1 MNRTFTANDAP
12 TMTEQDAQAWVIR
25 LASQH
30 VTTDDAQDF
39 KDWCAQ
45 SRQHAVAFA
54 RARSVWLALRPAAQR
69 IAQKAYLQEQREAKP
84 LAPEPSPGRRV
95 FLRTALA
102 ASVGYLALCPP
113 LHLWPSLTEWAA
125 DYHTA
130 TGEQR
135 KVVLADGTVVQM
147 NTQTRVNVASGDTR
161 VVEVLAGEVEVG
173 AGSLQGTQRLEVS
186 AAGGMISGDDARF
199 NVRNLDGEV
208 CVTCLA
214 GRIDVAVGKRRV
226 ALDAGNQLT
235 YGAQGIGAPRSIN
248 PALVSAWRQRSL
260 VFNRT
265 PLDAVVAEVNRYRPG
280 KLVLANASLGRN
292 QVQANIS
299 IDHLDDVIALIHDV
313 YGAEVTHLPGGVI
326 VFG

>member
-25 LASQH
+25 LASRH

-45 SRQHAVAFA
+45 SQQHVVAFV

-69 IAQKAYLQEQREAKP
+69 IAQKAYQQDQRAAKQ
-84 LAPEPSPGRRV
+84 LAPGSAPGRRA

-102 ASVGYLALCPP
+102 ASVGYLALSPP
-113 LHLWPSLTEWAA
+113 LQLWPSLTEWAA
-125 DYHTA
+125 DYRTA

-135 KVVLADGTVVQM
+135 KVVLADGTVLQM
-147 NTQTRVNVASGDTR
+147 NTQTRLNVASGDTR
-161 VVEVLAGEVEVG
+161 VVDLLAGEVEVG
-173 AGSLQGTQRLEVS
+173 VVPGTHRLEV
-186 AAGGMISGDDARF
+186 AAASGMISGDDASF
-199 NVRNLDGEV
+199 NVRNLDSEV

-235 YGAQGIGAPRSIN
+235 YGEQGIGAPMPVN

-260 VFNRT
+260 VFNQT
-265 PLDAVVAEVNRYRPG
+265 PLAAVVAEVNRYRPG

-299 IDHLDDVIALIHDV
+299 IDHLDDVIALIRDV